1 MKSIE
6 LLWFEDVNPF
16 NEAVFAFPIVGK
28 LSMKQML
35 VLGLGIM
42 VSWGIYQST
51 ASYVSLIPMFGCCYL
66 AFKKQKVQSTESH
79 LFAVLC
85 FYLKSKNSISKKIA
99 GKQIMSIQK
108 NKSTKLVVAEP
119 YRPKLEKTGKEIHVR
134 QVFSDPIKPIR
145 LKIKIQRTDG
155 KPIANTEAKIVFDGK
170 VVSTLSTDNN
180 GELEAIVIPQT
191 YGEKKL
197 EIYAKGMGIPVYQE
211 IMSIKHG

>member
-28 LSMKQML
+28 LSMRQML
-35 VLGLGIM
+35 VLGLGIIT
-42 VSWGIYQST
+42 SWGIYQST
-51 ASYVSLIPMFGCCYL
+51 ANYASLVPMFGCCYL
-66 AFKKQKVQSTESH
+66 AFKKQKVQSTESYI
-79 LFAVLC
+79 FAVLC
-85 FYLKSKNSISKKIA
+85 FYLRSKDNIAKKII
-99 GKQIMSIQK
+99 GKQILIQK
-108 NKSTKLVVAEP
+108 NKSTKLAFAEP
-119 YRPKLEKTGKEIHVR
+119 YRPKLEKTGKEIQIR
-134 QVFSDPIKPIR
+134 QVFSDPLKPIR
-145 LKIKIQRTDG
+145 LKIRIQRTDN

-197 EIYAKGMGIPVYQE
+197 EIYAKGMEVPVYQE
-211 IMSIKHG
+211 MMSIKHG

>member
-16 NEAVFAFPIVGK
+16 NEAVFAFPLVGK

-35 VLGLGIM
+35 VLGLGII

-51 ASYVSLIPMFGCCYL
+51 ANYVSLAPLFGCCYL
-66 AFKKQKVQSTESH
+66 AFKKQKVQSTESQIIAI
-79 LFAVLC
+79 LY
-85 FYLKSKNSISKKIA
+85 FYIRSRNNLNKKISSKHPLIQKKSK
-99 GKQIMSIQK
+99 
-108 NKSTKLVVAEP
+108 KLIIAEP
-119 YRPKLEKTGKEIHVR
+119 YRPKLEKTGKEIQIR
-134 QVFSDPIKPIR
+134 QVFSDPLKPIR

-170 VVSTLSTDNN
+170 VVSTLSTDTN
-180 GELEAIVIPQT
+180 GELEAIVVPQT

-197 EIYAKGMGIPVYQE
+197 EIYAKGIDIPVFQE
-211 IMSIKHG
+211 MMSIKHS